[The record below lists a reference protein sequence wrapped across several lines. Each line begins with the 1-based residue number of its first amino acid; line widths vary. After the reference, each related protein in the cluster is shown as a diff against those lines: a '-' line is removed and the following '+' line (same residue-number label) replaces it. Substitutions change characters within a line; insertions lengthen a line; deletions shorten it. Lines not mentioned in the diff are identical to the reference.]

1 MKNPFSKLSIRVAL
15 PIVFLLCTVPVSA
28 QRSGQSMSIQTGIV
42 IAAQAV
48 NLQSAAGRGAAV
60 GGVVGL
66 ATTTMFIS
74 TQLTLAEVATARAS
88 AIQTVLEGIRAMPYD
103 SLDTGGG
110 ETIGPLTVSW
120 TSTTTTAQT
129 KVVQLVSVGP
139 GLAPISEGSSSP
151 MLSAEVVDTVVYRV
165 LRP

>member
-1 MKNPFSKLSIRVAL
+1 MPQSRTAQTRADAGFSLVELIMAL
-15 PIVFLLCTVPVSA
+15 IVLAF
-28 QRSGQSMSIQTGIV
+28 
-42 IAAQAV
+42 
-48 NLQSAAGRGAAV
+48 
-60 GGVVGL
+60 GVVGL

-74 TQLTLAEVATARAS
+74 TQLTLAEITTARAS
-88 AIQTVLEGIRAMPYD
+88 AIQTVMEGIRAMPYD

-110 ETIGPLTVSW
+110 ETIGPLKISW

-139 GLAPISEGSSSP
+139 GLAPMSEGYSNP
-151 MLSAEVVDTVVYRV
+151 MLSDEVVDTVVYRV